1 MKKNK
6 MIAPIFSDIPL
17 QPAKI
22 EKKKTGRSTRFD
34 KTSPIKYPV
43 TESESKLL
51 RRLFIHYRE
60 KVGAGSIT
68 EFMTMMVRYGLR
80 NRGVV
85 REFDEYKD
93 TGTYKT
99 VKPNQLEKQ
108 LIVDLAID
116 WDVSERKTIRNIV
129 LSVVEYLHK
138 GGSLIH
144 EEVQPIRPSK

>member
-6 MIAPIFSDIPL
+6 MIAPIFSDTPL
-17 QPAKI
+17 QPVKN
-22 EKKKTGRSTRFD
+22 EKRIPGRSTRFD

-51 RRLFIHYRE
+51 RRLFIQYGG

-68 EFMTMMVRYGLR
+68 EFMTMLVRYGLR

-85 REFDEYKD
+85 REFDQYKD
-93 TGTYKT
+93 TGNYKT

-138 GGSLIH
+138 GGSLIY